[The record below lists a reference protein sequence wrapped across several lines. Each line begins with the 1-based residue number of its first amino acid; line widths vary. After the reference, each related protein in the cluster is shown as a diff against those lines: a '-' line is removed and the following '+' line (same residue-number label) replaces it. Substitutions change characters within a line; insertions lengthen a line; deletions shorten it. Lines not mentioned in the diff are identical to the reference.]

1 MGQPVILEAAYFDA
15 VYELYRY
22 AFHKEP
28 RGGRDALAEFF
39 KQTTVYGEFDDN
51 NQLTSQVTRIPFSV
65 RLGHREIAGNGIGNV
80 ASYPEYRG
88 NGAASRLMMQSLQD
102 SYDAGEVISY
112 LAPFSYGFYGR
123 FGYAQVFDHADITWR
138 ADDFPQGKR
147 TPGVVERLP
156 FERALEPMK
165 LVYRQADV
173 FNYGAIAREDWWWRY
188 YFSMKTPQTKF
199 AIYRDEEGV
208 AQGYVMYEFS
218 EMTFVIR
225 EWVVLTTEA
234 LLGLTRFI
242 GSHAGSSEVFT
253 YEAPTADVTAVPVA
267 QLMTEPKYQAVV
279 KPYMQARIVN
289 LEALCQVLEL
299 DVPETVAFDV
309 QDETAPWNGG
319 RFELRGGTLE
329 RVVQTEA
336 PQLSGSIQA
345 FTQWLLGY
353 KRLSSLLL
361 TGELRTNTPEEFEPV
376 DALLT
381 RQHPVLADYF

>member
-1 MGQPVILEAAYFDA
+1 M
-15 VYELYRY
+15 
-22 AFHKEP
+22 
-28 RGGRDALAEFF
+28 
-39 KQTTVYGEFDDN
+39 
-51 NQLTSQVTRIPFSV
+51 
-65 RLGHREIAGNGIGNV
+65 
-80 ASYPEYRG
+80 
-88 NGAASRLMMQSLQD
+88 
-102 SYDAGEVISY
+102 
-112 LAPFSYGFYGR
+112 
-123 FGYAQVFDHADITWR
+123 
-138 ADDFPQGKR
+138 
-147 TPGVVERLP
+147 
-156 FERALEPMK
+156 
-165 LVYRQADV
+165 
-173 FNYGAIAREDWWWRY
+173 RY

-242 GSHAGSSEVFT
+242 GSHAGSFEVFT

-381 RQHPVLADYF
+381 PQHPVLADYF